1 MIQTRWVVFL
11 LCAAV
16 WAQNVEKATP
26 AAEEAEWVKIRALKS
41 AYEDAVNSN
50 QIEKL
55 RPYIAGNF
63 HGVLLTGAEARSFD
77 DLVKRNQEVHDLIGA
92 GGSYH
97 VKVNYEPGTMFGNLA
112 VANGTAEETVVTG
125 AGKKFEFVSTWLVN
139 LVKEDGVW
147 KLYRFQST
155 IDPVDNVFVHE
166 TVKYSRLLFGGGGLA
181 IGALLGFVLRRMRR

>member
-1 MIQTRWVVFL
+1 MTMRKSRWAVFFL
-11 LCAAV
+11 AAAA
-16 WAQNVEKATP
+16 WAQSAVP

-41 AYEDAVNSN
+41 VYEDAVNSN

-63 HGVLLTGAEARSFD
+63 HGVLLTGAEARSYD

-97 VKVNYEPGTMFGNLA
+97 VKVSYEPGTMFGNIA

-125 AGKKFEFVSTWLVN
+125 AGKRFEFVSRWLVD
-139 LVKEDGVW
+139 LIREDGTW

-155 IDPVDNVFVHE
+155 IDPVKNVFVDE
-166 TVKYSRLLFGGGGLA
+166 TVKYTRLFFGAGGLV
-181 IGALLGFVLRRMRR
+181 IGILAGFVVRAMRR